1 MASLE
6 KSRNSLQTGSG
17 VEPLFMLSCERSPV
31 MLTWFR
37 QLARL
42 VGISAP
48 KLFFCAELSLRLFS
62 AGETRHCHASPLAVT
77 FEAPA

>member
-1 MASLE
+1 
-6 KSRNSLQTGSG
+6 
-17 VEPLFMLSCERSPV
+17 